1 VVIPLLN
8 DDIVLDCYRLASYYH
23 LDPRIFLDI
32 PISEVFLHL
41 RRTAEVERARNP
53 DPDDQI

>member
-1 VVIPLLN
+1 VVIPLLD

-23 LDPRIFLDI
+23 LDPRTFLDM
-32 PISEVFLHL
+32 PISEVYGHL

-53 DPDDQI
+53 DRE